1 MLLLLL
7 CLWQMTSVLLF
18 LLTQFPE
25 KSKGFMSEVSEG
37 KLPTSQ
43 RAKRAMDVQL

>member
-1 MLLLLL
+1 MSLLLL
-7 CLWQMTSVLLF
+7 CLWQMTSVLF